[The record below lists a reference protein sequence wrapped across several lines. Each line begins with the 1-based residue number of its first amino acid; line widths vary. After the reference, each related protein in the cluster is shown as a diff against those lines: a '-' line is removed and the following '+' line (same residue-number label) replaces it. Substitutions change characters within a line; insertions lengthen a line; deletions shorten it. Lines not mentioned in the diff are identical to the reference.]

1 MSAAESVDTCYG
13 PGMPDR
19 PLKPWQR
26 LVIGCDLSAREDQ
39 SAMVVAVYDAL
50 TGRLTVVEAEFAPP
64 MARTAWLPSPD

>member
-1 MSAAESVDTCYG
+1 MNFAESVDTCYG

-39 SAMVVAVYDAL
+39 SAMVLAVYDAL
-50 TGRLTVVEAEFAPP
+50 TGRLTVVDEEMGAPL
-64 MARTAWLPSPD
+64 ARPDSVGVP